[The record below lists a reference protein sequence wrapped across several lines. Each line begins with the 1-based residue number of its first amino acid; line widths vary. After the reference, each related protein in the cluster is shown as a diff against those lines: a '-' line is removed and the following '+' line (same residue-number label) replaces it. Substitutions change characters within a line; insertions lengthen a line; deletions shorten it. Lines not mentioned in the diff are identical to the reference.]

1 MRNESGQSNASAC
14 DERGAPCERDQN
26 RDAPGGISP
35 VRTVGLKGGRS
46 LKVVAPEAGFPLT
59 TPLGGAGI
67 RTVGGTPATCSLFH
81 AGTIVTDVPGRFEAC
96 GPGAFRRAATARP
109 LVRRPAGRRDQPR
122 PAPPP
127 YDPGDP
133 SGGFC
138 GGELICPY

>member
-1 MRNESGQSNASAC
+1 RMRNESGQSNASAC

-35 VRTVGLKGGRS
+35 VRTVGLEGGRS

-81 AGTIVTDVPGRFEAC
+81 AGTIVTDVPGRFAAG
-96 GPGAFRRAATARP
+96 GPGGCSRGVTLR
-109 LVRRPAGRRDQPR
+109 
-122 PAPPP
+122 
-127 YDPGDP
+127 
-133 SGGFC
+133 
-138 GGELICPY
+138 